1 MIFSSY
7 AFLLAFFPVVYL
19 LFVILRAWRLERLAV
34 AMLVVSSLIFYG
46 MWSWRYLGL
55 LLVLIVINYVLGKWQ
70 VAGRG
75 RPAAKAWLTLAVVF
89 NLAVLSYFKYA
100 GFFLGFLPQASSWH
114 IILPLGISFFTFQ
127 KIAWHVDLYRGRLKD
142 TGSVLQ
148 YSFFVCFFPQ
158 LIAGPIV
165 HARWLF
171 PQIATGWLSRPLPWQ
186 LGITLLTIGLI
197 KKVLLADPLAPGVAT
212 LFDTAQAGSAMTA
225 PQVLLAGLS
234 YGLQLYFDFSGYAD
248 MAIGLGL
255 MFGIKLPANFRSPY
269 KSASIVEFW
278 RRWHITLSS
287 FLRDYLYI
295 PLGGNRHGRL
305 RANGNLLITMLLGG
319 LWHGAGWQFV
329 LWGGIHGVLLV
340 IAHYWKHFSRWRLP
354 TPVAVAL
361 TLLVVML
368 AWIPFRAD
376 SLTTSLHMFQHLID
390 WRLTD
395 WHWNGALDMPTLLSE
410 VAQMHIDKTLP
421 VICALL
427 LALALVAPSSR
438 RLSLMLGPLGRG
450 VLVSVGL
457 FMVLKA
463 LAGAPDRAFL
473 YFNF

>member
-7 AFLLAFFPVVYL
+7 AFLLLFFPAVYGFFL
-19 LFVILRAWRLERLAV
+19 LLRRFRLEQPAL
-34 AMLVVSSLIFYG
+34 AMLVISSLVFYG

-55 LLVLIVINYVLGKWQ
+55 LLGLIVVNYLLGLQQ
-70 VAGRG
+70 VKTR
-75 RPAAKAWLTLAVVF
+75 RKLWLVVAVVF
-89 NLAVLSYFKYA
+89 NLSVLAYFKYA
-100 GFFLGFLPQASSWH
+100 GFFFSFLPSSASWH

-127 KIAWHVDLYRGRLKD
+127 KIAWHMDLYRRRLPD
-142 TGSVLQ
+142 TGTMLE

-165 HARWLF
+165 HARTLF
-171 PQIATGWLSRPLPWQ
+171 PQIAAGWFNRPLTWQ
-186 LGITLLTIGLI
+186 LGISLLTVGLM
-197 KKVLLADPLAPGVAT
+197 KKVLLADPLAPGVAA
-212 LFDTAQAGSAMTA
+212 LFDHAQAGDALPGPS
-225 PQVLLAGLS
+225 VLLAGLS

-269 KSASIVEFW
+269 KSASIIEFW
-278 RRWHITLSS
+278 RRWHITLSH

-295 PLGGNRHGRL
+295 TLGGNRRGRL
-305 RANGNLLITMLLGG
+305 MANNNLMITMLLGG
-319 LWHGAGWQFV
+319 LWHGAGWQFI
-329 LWGGIHGVLLV
+329 LWGGLHGLLLV
-340 IAHYWKHFSRWRLP
+340 INHYWRHLSGWRLP
-354 TPVAVAL
+354 RVVALPL

-376 SLTTSLHMFQHLID
+376 SLTTSLHMFKGLAD
-390 WRLTD
+390 WRWTWAFEPLV
-395 WHWNGALDMPTLLSE
+395 LLRE
-410 VAQMHIDKTLP
+410 VASMHIDKSLPWVCVALLAMVLTLP
-421 VICALL
+421 G
-427 LALALVAPSSR
+427 SR
-438 RLSLMLGPLGRG
+438 RLCLTLGAFGRG
-450 VLVSVGL
+450 LLVTFGL

>member
-7 AFLLAFFPVVYL
+7 SFLLVFFPAVYL
-19 LFVILRAWRLERLAV
+19 LFVILRAWRLERAAL
-34 AMLVVSSLIFYG
+34 AMLVMTSLVFYG

-55 LLVLIVINYVLGKWQ
+55 LLVLIVLNYVLGKLQ
-70 VAGRG
+70 VRRRG
-75 RPAAKAWLTLAVVF
+75 ESQAKFWLTVAVAF
-89 NLAVLSYFKYA
+89 NLGVLCYFKYA
-100 GFFLGFLPQASSWH
+100 GFFFSFLPSAASWH
-114 IILPLGISFFTFQ
+114 VILPLGISFFTFQ

-171 PQIATGWLSRPLPWQ
+171 PQVAAGWFARPLPWQ
-186 LGITLLTIGLI
+186 LGITLLTLGLI

-212 LFDTAQAGSAMTA
+212 LFNTAHSGGALAA
-225 PQVLLAGLS
+225 PDVLLAGLS

-248 MAIGLGL
+248 MAIGLAL

-295 PLGGNRHGRL
+295 PLGGNRKGRL

-319 LWHGAGWQFV
+319 LWHGAGWQFI
-329 LWGGIHGVLLV
+329 LWGGIHGLFLV
-340 IAHYWKHFSRWRLP
+340 INHYWRHLSGWRLP
-354 TPVAVAL
+354 RPVGVVL

-368 AWIPFRAD
+368 AWIPFRAETL
-376 SLTTSLHMFQHLID
+376 STSLHMFQGLAE
-390 WRLTD
+390 WR
-395 WHWNGALDMPTLLSE
+395 WSWSFDMTTLLSE
-410 VAQMHIDKTLP
+410 MAAMHVDKSLP
-421 VICALL
+421 VVSAVLL
-427 LALALVAPSSR
+427 ILALTTPTSR
-438 RLSLMLGPLGRG
+438 HLSLMLGPLGRG
-450 VLVSVGL
+450 VVVAVGL
-457 FMVLKA
+457 FLVLKA

>member
-7 AFLLAFFPVVYL
+7 AFLLAFFPAVYL
-19 LFVILRAWRLERLAV
+19 LFVILRAWRLERPAL
-34 AMLVVSSLIFYG
+34 AMLVITSLVFYG

-55 LLVLIVINYVLGKWQ
+55 LLVLIVINFVLGKLQ
-70 VAGRG
+70 VRRRG
-75 RPAAKAWLTLAVVF
+75 EPQAKIWLTVAVAF
-89 NLAVLSYFKYA
+89 NLGVLCYFKYA
-100 GFFLGFLPQASSWH
+100 GFFFGFLPSAASWH

-127 KIAWHVDLYRGRLKD
+127 KIAWHVDLYRGRLQD

-171 PQIATGWLSRPLPWQ
+171 PQIAAGWFNRPLPWQ
-186 LGITLLTIGLI
+186 LGLSLLTLGLI

-212 LFDTAQAGSAMTA
+212 LFNTVQNGGALAA
-225 PQVLLAGLS
+225 PDVLLAGLS

-278 RRWHITLSS
+278 RRWHITLST

-295 PLGGNRHGRL
+295 PLGGNRNGRL
-305 RANGNLLITMLLGG
+305 RANANLLITMLLGG
-319 LWHGAGWQFV
+319 LWHGAGWQFI
-329 LWGGIHGVLLV
+329 LWGGIHGLLLV
-340 IAHYWKHFSRWRLP
+340 INHYWRHLSGWRLP
-354 TPVAVAL
+354 HPFGVAL

-368 AWIPFRAD
+368 AWIPFRAE
-376 SLTTSLHMFQHLID
+376 SLTTSLHMFQGLAD
-390 WRLTD
+390 WRWTWSFDGAALLT
-395 WHWNGALDMPTLLSE
+395 E
-410 VAQMHIDKTLP
+410 VAAMHVDKSLP
-421 VICALL
+421 VVCALL
-427 LALALVAPSSR
+427 LALALSAPTSR
-438 RLSLMLGPLGRG
+438 RLSLLLGPLGRG

-457 FMVLKA
+457 FLVLKA

>member
-7 AFLLAFFPVVYL
+7 AFLLCFFPAVYL
-19 LFVILRAWRLERLAV
+19 LFVTLRVWRLERAAL
-34 AMLVVSSLIFYG
+34 AMLVVGSLVFYG

-55 LLVLIVINYVLGKWQ
+55 LLVLIVINFVLGKLQ
-70 VAGRG
+70 VRRRG
-75 RPAAKAWLTLAVVF
+75 TAQAKLWLTVAVAF
-89 NLAVLSYFKYA
+89 NLAVLGYFKYA
-100 GFFLGFLPQASSWH
+100 GFFFGFLPSAASWH

-127 KIAWHVDLYRGRLKD
+127 KIAWHVDLYQGRLKD

-171 PQIATGWLSRPLPWQ
+171 PQIARGWLSRALPWQ
-186 LGITLLTIGLI
+186 LGLSLLTLGLI

-212 LFDTAQAGSAMTA
+212 LFNAAQGGAALSA
-225 PQVLLAGLS
+225 PDVLLAGLS

-255 MFGIKLPANFRSPY
+255 MFGIRLPVNFRSPY

-278 RRWHITLSS
+278 RRWHITLSG

-295 PLGGNRHGRL
+295 PLGGNRKGRL

-319 LWHGAGWQFV
+319 LWHGAGWQFI
-329 LWGGIHGVLLV
+329 LWGGLHGLLLV
-340 IAHYWKHFSRWRLP
+340 INHYWRHLSSWRLP
-354 TPVAVAL
+354 RPLAVAL

-376 SLTTSLHMFQHLID
+376 SLRTSLHLFEGLVD
-390 WRLTD
+390 WRLNWTFD
-395 WHWNGALDMPTLLSE
+395 LATLLTE
-410 VAQMHIDKTLP
+410 VAAMHIDKSLP
-421 VICALL
+421 VVCAALL
-427 LALALVAPSSR
+427 AVALTAPTSR
-438 RLSLMLGPLGRG
+438 RFSLLLGPLGRG
-450 VLVSVGL
+450 VLVAVGL
-457 FMVLKA
+457 FLVLKA

>member
-7 AFLLAFFPVVYL
+7 AFLLLFFPAVYVVFL
-19 LFVILRAWRLERLAV
+19 TLRAWRLEQPALAI
-34 AMLVVSSLIFYG
+34 LVLASLVFYG
-46 MWSWRYLGL
+46 MWSWKYLGL
-55 LLVLIVINYVLGKWQ
+55 LLVLIVVNFLLGKQQ
-70 VAGRG
+70 VRRRG
-75 RPAAKAWLTLAVVF
+75 KFWLVIAIVF
-89 NLAVLSYFKYA
+89 NLSVLVYFKYA
-100 GFFLGFLPQASSWH
+100 GFFFSFLPTSASWH

-127 KIAWHVDLYRGRLKD
+127 KIAWHVDLYQRRLPD
-142 TGSVLQ
+142 TGTPLE

-165 HARWLF
+165 HARALF
-171 PQIATGWLSRPLPWQ
+171 PQIAPGWFNRPLTWQ
-186 LGITLLTIGLI
+186 LGLCLLTIGLM
-197 KKVLLADPLAPGVAT
+197 KKVLLADPLAPGVAM
-212 LFDTAQAGSAMTA
+212 LFDHAQGGNGLSA
-225 PQVLLAGLS
+225 PDVLLAGLS

-269 KSASIVEFW
+269 KSTSIVDFW
-278 RRWHITLSS
+278 RRWHITLSR

-295 PLGGNRHGRL
+295 PLGGNRFGRM

-319 LWHGAGWQFV
+319 LWHGAGWQFI

-340 IAHYWKHFSRWRLP
+340 INHYWRHLSPWRLP
-354 TPVAVAL
+354 RFLALPL

-376 SLTTSLHMFQHLID
+376 SLHTSLRMFEGLSD
-390 WRLTD
+390 WRWSWSFD
-395 WHWNGALDMPTLLSE
+395 PALLLHE
-410 VAQMHIDKTLP
+410 VAAMHIEKSLP
-421 VICALL
+421 WVCALL
-427 LALALVAPSSR
+427 LLLAVTAPGSR
-438 RLSLMLGPLGRG
+438 RLCLRLGAGGRG
-450 VLVSVGL
+450 VLVGVGL

>member
-7 AFLLAFFPVVYL
+7 AFLLVFFPAVYL
-19 LFVILRAWRLERLAV
+19 LFVVLRAWRLERPAL
-34 AMLVVSSLIFYG
+34 AMLVITSLVFYG

-55 LLVLIVINYVLGKWQ
+55 LLVLIVINFVLGKLQ
-70 VAGRG
+70 VRRRG
-75 RPAAKAWLTLAVVF
+75 EPHAKLWLTVAVAF
-89 NLAVLSYFKYA
+89 NLAVLCYFKYA
-100 GFFLGFLPQASSWH
+100 GFFFGFLPSAASWH

-171 PQIATGWLSRPLPWQ
+171 PQIASGWFRRALPWQ
-186 LGITLLTIGLI
+186 LGLSLLTVGLI
-197 KKVLLADPLAPGVAT
+197 KKVLLADPLASGVAT
-212 LFDTAQAGSAMTA
+212 LFNTAQSGAALSA
-225 PQVLLAGLS
+225 PEVLLAGLS

-255 MFGIKLPANFRSPY
+255 MFGIRLPANFRSPY

-295 PLGGNRHGRL
+295 PLGGNRKGRL

-319 LWHGAGWQFV
+319 LWHGAGWQFI
-329 LWGGIHGVLLV
+329 LWGGIHGLLLV
-340 IAHYWKHFSRWRLP
+340 INHYWRHLSGWRLP
-354 TPVAVAL
+354 RPAGVAL

-376 SLTTSLHMFQHLID
+376 SLTTSLHMFEGLAS
-390 WRLTD
+390 WR
-395 WHWNGALDMPTLLSE
+395 WTLSFDGSVMLGE
-410 VAQMHIDKTLP
+410 VAAMHIDKSLP
-421 VICALL
+421 AVCALL
-427 LALALVAPSSR
+427 LCLALLAPGSR
-438 RLSLMLGPLGRG
+438 RLCLNLGPLGRG

-457 FMVLKA
+457 FLVLKA

>member
-7 AFLLAFFPVVYL
+7 AFLLLFFPAVYG
-19 LFVILRAWRLERLAV
+19 LFLVLRCFRLEQPSL
-34 AMLVVSSLIFYG
+34 AMLVISSLVFYG

-55 LLVLIVINYVLGKWQ
+55 LLGLIVVNYLLGVQQ
-70 VAGRG
+70 VKTR
-75 RPAAKAWLTLAVVF
+75 RKFWLVVAVVF
-89 NLAVLSYFKYA
+89 NLSVLAYFKYA
-100 GFFLGFLPQASSWH
+100 GFFFSFLPSSASWH

-127 KIAWHVDLYRGRLKD
+127 KIAWHMDLYRRRLPN
-142 TGSVLQ
+142 TGTVLE

-165 HARWLF
+165 HARTLF
-171 PQIATGWLSRPLPWQ
+171 PQIAAGWFNRPLTWQ
-186 LGITLLTIGLI
+186 LGIALLTVGLM
-197 KKVLLADPLAPGVAT
+197 KKVLLADPLAPGVAA
-212 LFDTAQAGSAMTA
+212 LFDHAQAGNGLAA
-225 PQVLLAGLS
+225 PDVLLAGLS

-278 RRWHITLSS
+278 RRWHITLSH

-295 PLGGNRHGRL
+295 TLGGNRHGRL
-305 RANGNLLITMLLGG
+305 RANSNLLITMLLGG
-319 LWHGAGWQFV
+319 LWHGAGWQFI
-329 LWGGIHGVLLV
+329 LWGGVHGLLLV
-340 IAHYWKHFSRWRLP
+340 INHYWRHLSAWRLP
-354 TPVAVAL
+354 RLVAVPL

-376 SLTTSLHMFQHLID
+376 SLTTSLHMFEG
-390 WRLTD
+390 LTD
-395 WHWNGALDMPTLLSE
+395 WRWTWSFNASVLLSE
-410 VAQMHIDKTLP
+410 LTTMRVDKGLP
-421 VICALL
+421 LVCAFL
-427 LALALVAPSSR
+427 LAVALIAPSSR
-438 RLSLMLGPLGRG
+438 LLCLRLGPLGRG
-450 VLVSVGL
+450 LLVGGGL

-463 LAGAPDRAFL
+463 LAGEPDRAFL

>member
-7 AFLLAFFPVVYL
+7 AFLLLFFPAVYVVFL
-19 LFVILRAWRLERLAV
+19 TLRAWRLEQPAL
-34 AMLVVSSLIFYG
+34 AMLVLASLVFYG
-46 MWSWRYLGL
+46 MWSWKYLGM
-55 LLVLIVINYVLGKWQ
+55 LLVLIVVNFLLGKQQ
-70 VAGRG
+70 VRRRG
-75 RPAAKAWLTLAVVF
+75 KFWLVIAIIF
-89 NLAVLSYFKYA
+89 NLSVLVYFKYA
-100 GFFLGFLPQASSWH
+100 GFFFSFLPTSAGWH

-127 KIAWHVDLYRGRLKD
+127 KIAWHVDLYQRRLPD
-142 TGSVLQ
+142 TGTPLE

-165 HARWLF
+165 HARALF
-171 PQIATGWLSRPLPWQ
+171 PQIAPGWFNRPLTWQ
-186 LGITLLTIGLI
+186 LGLCLLTIGLM
-197 KKVLLADPLAPGVAT
+197 KKVLLADPLAPGVAM
-212 LFDTAQAGSAMTA
+212 LFDHAQGGNALSA
-225 PQVLLAGLS
+225 PDVLLAGLS

-269 KSASIVEFW
+269 KSTSIVDFW
-278 RRWHITLSS
+278 RRWHITLSR

-295 PLGGNRHGRL
+295 PLGGNRFGRL

-319 LWHGAGWQFV
+319 LWHGAGWQFI

-340 IAHYWKHFSRWRLP
+340 INHYWRHLSPWRLP
-354 TPVAVAL
+354 RLLALPL

-376 SLTTSLHMFQHLID
+376 SLSTSLRMFEGLRD
-390 WRLTD
+390 WRWSWSFD
-395 WHWNGALDMPTLLSE
+395 PALMLHE
-410 VAQMHIDKTLP
+410 VAAMHIEKSLP
-421 VICALL
+421 WVCALL
-427 LALALVAPSSR
+427 LLLALTAPGSR
-438 RLSLMLGPLGRG
+438 RLCLRLGAGGRG
-450 VLVSVGL
+450 MLVGVGL

>member
-1 MIFSSY
+1 M
-7 AFLLAFFPVVYL
+7 
-19 LFVILRAWRLERLAV
+19 
-34 AMLVVSSLIFYG
+34 
-46 MWSWRYLGL
+46 
-55 LLVLIVINYVLGKWQ
+55 LGKQQ
-70 VAGRG
+70 VRQRG
-75 RPAAKAWLTLAVVF
+75 KFWLSVAVVF
-89 NLAVLSYFKYA
+89 NLSVLVYFKYA
-100 GFFLGFLPQASSWH
+100 GFFFAFLPSAAGWN

-127 KIAWHVDLYRGRLKD
+127 KIAWHVDLYQRRLPD
-142 TGSVLQ
+142 TGSVLD

-165 HARWLF
+165 HARAVF
-171 PQIATGWLSRPLPWQ
+171 PQIAPGWFNRPLTWQ
-186 LGITLLTIGLI
+186 LGIALLTVGLV
-197 KKVLLADPLAPGVAT
+197 KKVLLADPLAPGVAV
-212 LFDTAQAGSAMTA
+212 LFDAAAAGQALAA
-225 PQVLLAGLS
+225 PDVLLAGLS

-295 PLGGNRHGRL
+295 PLGGNRQGRL

-319 LWHGAGWQFV
+319 LWHGAGWQFIV
-329 LWGGIHGVLLV
+329 WGGLHGLLLV
-340 IAHYWKHFSRWRLP
+340 INHYWQHFSGWRLP
-354 TPVAVAL
+354 RLIALPL

-376 SLTTSLHMFQHLID
+376 SLATSLHMFEGLAD
-390 WRLTD
+390 WRWT
-395 WHWNGALDMPTLLSE
+395 WTLDASVLIQE
-410 VAQMHIDKTLP
+410 VAAMRIEKSLP
-421 VICALL
+421 WVCAVL
-427 LALALVAPSSR
+427 LAVTLYTPGSRRLCLKLGAFGRGALVA
-438 RLSLMLGPLGRG
+438 
-450 VLVSVGL
+450 VGL

-463 LAGAPDRAFL
+463 LSGAPDRAFL

>member
-7 AFLLAFFPVVYL
+7 AFLLLFFPAVYVVFL
-19 LFVILRAWRLERLAV
+19 TLRAWRLEQPAL
-34 AMLVVSSLIFYG
+34 AMLVLASLVFYG
-46 MWSWRYLGL
+46 MWSWKYLGL
-55 LLVLIVINYVLGKWQ
+55 LLVLIVVNFLLGKQQ
-70 VAGRG
+70 VRRRG
-75 RPAAKAWLTLAVVF
+75 KFWLVIAIIF
-89 NLAVLSYFKYA
+89 NLSVLVYFKYA
-100 GFFLGFLPQASSWH
+100 GFFFSFLPTSASWH

-127 KIAWHVDLYRGRLKD
+127 KIAWHVDLYQRRLPD
-142 TGSVLQ
+142 TGTPLE

-165 HARWLF
+165 HARALF
-171 PQIATGWLSRPLPWQ
+171 PQIAPGWFNRPLTWQ
-186 LGITLLTIGLI
+186 LGLCLLTIGLM
-197 KKVLLADPLAPGVAT
+197 KKVLLADPLAPGVAM
-212 LFDTAQAGSAMTA
+212 LFDHAQGGNGLSA
-225 PQVLLAGLS
+225 PDVLLAGLS

-255 MFGIKLPANFRSPY
+255 MFGIRLPANFRSPY
-269 KSASIVEFW
+269 KSTSIVDFW
-278 RRWHITLSS
+278 RRWHITLSR

-295 PLGGNRHGRL
+295 PLGGNRFGRM

-319 LWHGAGWQFV
+319 LWHGAGWQFI

-340 IAHYWKHFSRWRLP
+340 INHYWRHLSPWRLP
-354 TPVAVAL
+354 RFLALPL

-376 SLTTSLHMFQHLID
+376 SLHTSLRMFEGLSD
-390 WRLTD
+390 WRWSWSFD
-395 WHWNGALDMPTLLSE
+395 PALLLHE
-410 VAQMHIDKTLP
+410 VAAMHIEKSLP
-421 VICALL
+421 WVCALL
-427 LALALVAPSSR
+427 LLLAVTAPGSR
-438 RLSLMLGPLGRG
+438 RLCLRLGAGGRG
-450 VLVSVGL
+450 VLVGVGL

>member
-7 AFLLAFFPVVYL
+7 AFLLLFFPAVYVVFL
-19 LFVILRAWRLERLAV
+19 TLRAWRLEQPAL
-34 AMLVVSSLIFYG
+34 AMLVLASLVFYG
-46 MWSWRYLGL
+46 MWSWKYLGL
-55 LLVLIVINYVLGKWQ
+55 LLVLIVVNFLLGKQQ
-70 VAGRG
+70 VRRRG
-75 RPAAKAWLTLAVVF
+75 KFWLVIAIIF
-89 NLAVLSYFKYA
+89 NLSVLVYFKYA
-100 GFFLGFLPQASSWH
+100 GFFFSFLPTSASWH

-127 KIAWHVDLYRGRLKD
+127 KIAWHVDLYQRRLPD
-142 TGSVLQ
+142 TGTPLE

-165 HARWLF
+165 HARALF
-171 PQIATGWLSRPLPWQ
+171 PQIAQGWFNRPLTWQ
-186 LGITLLTIGLI
+186 LGLCLLTIGLM
-197 KKVLLADPLAPGVAT
+197 KKVLLADPLAPGVAM
-212 LFDTAQAGSAMTA
+212 LFDHAQGGNSLSA
-225 PQVLLAGLS
+225 PDVLLAGLS

-269 KSASIVEFW
+269 KSTSIVDFW
-278 RRWHITLSS
+278 RRWHITLSR

-295 PLGGNRHGRL
+295 PLGGNRFGRL

-319 LWHGAGWQFV
+319 LWHGAGWQFI

-340 IAHYWKHFSRWRLP
+340 INHYWRHLSPWRLP
-354 TPVAVAL
+354 RLLALPL

-376 SLTTSLHMFQHLID
+376 SLHTSLLMFEGLSD
-390 WRLTD
+390 WRWSWSFD
-395 WHWNGALDMPTLLSE
+395 PALLLHE
-410 VAQMHIDKTLP
+410 VAAMHIVKSLP
-421 VICALL
+421 WVCALL
-427 LALALVAPSSR
+427 LLLALIAPGSR
-438 RLSLMLGPLGRG
+438 RLCLRLGAGGRG
-450 VLVSVGL
+450 VLVGVGL

>member
-7 AFLLAFFPVVYL
+7 AFLLAFFPAVYL
-19 LFVILRAWRLERLAV
+19 AFVVLRAWRLERAAL
-34 AMLVVSSLIFYG
+34 AMLVMTSLVFYG

-55 LLVLIVINYVLGKWQ
+55 LLVLIFVNLILGKAQ
-70 VAGRG
+70 VRQLGR
-75 RPAAKAWLTLAVVF
+75 AQAKAWLIIAIAF
-89 NLAVLSYFKYA
+89 NLSVLCYFKYA
-100 GFFLGFLPQASSWH
+100 GFFFGFLPSAASWH

-127 KIAWHVDLYRGRLKD
+127 KIAWHVDLYQGRLKD

-148 YSFFVCFFPQ
+148 YSFFVSFFPQ

-171 PQIATGWLSRPLPWQ
+171 PQIAPGWFARPLPWQ
-186 LGITLLTIGLI
+186 LGLSLLTLGLV
-197 KKVLLADPLAPGVAT
+197 KKVLLADPLAPGVAN
-212 LFDTAQAGSAMTA
+212 LFDSANHGAALSA
-225 PQVLLAGLS
+225 PDVLLAGLS

-269 KSASIVEFW
+269 KSGSIVEFW
-278 RRWHITLSS
+278 RRWHITLSN

-295 PLGGNRHGRL
+295 PLGGNRKGRL

-319 LWHGAGWQFV
+319 LWHGAGWQFI
-329 LWGGIHGVLLV
+329 LWGGIHGLLLV
-340 IAHYWKHFSRWRLP
+340 INHYWRHFSGWRLP
-354 TPVAVAL
+354 RPLGVAL

-368 AWIPFRAD
+368 AWIPFRAE
-376 SLTTSLHMFQHLID
+376 SLTTSLHMFERLGD
-390 WRLTD
+390 WRWTWTLDPGVWLT
-395 WHWNGALDMPTLLSE
+395 E
-410 VAQMHIDKTLP
+410 VAALHIDKSLP
-421 VICALL
+421 LTCALL
-427 LALALVAPSSR
+427 LALALSAPGSR
-438 RLSLMLGPLGRG
+438 RLCLKLGPLGRG
-450 VLVSVGL
+450 VLVAAGL
-457 FMVLKA
+457 FLVLKA

>member
-7 AFLLAFFPVVYL
+7 AFLLVFFPLVYL
-19 LFVILRAWRLERLAV
+19 LFLVLRAWRLERAAL
-34 AMLVVSSLIFYG
+34 AMLVVASLVFYG
-46 MWSWRYLGL
+46 MWSWKYLGL
-55 LLVLIVINYVLGKWQ
+55 LLGLIVINFVLGKQQ
-70 VAGRG
+70 VRHRAQ
-75 RPAAKAWLTLAVVF
+75 AKVWLIVAVVF
-89 NLAVLSYFKYA
+89 NLSVLAYFKYA
-100 GFFLGFLPQASSWH
+100 GFFLGFLPESATWH

-127 KIAWHVDLYRGRLKD
+127 KIAWHVDLYQRRLPD
-142 TGSVLQ
+142 TGTVLQ

-165 HARWLF
+165 HARTLF
-171 PQIATGWLSRPLPWQ
+171 PQISAGWFNRPLTWQ
-186 LGITLLTIGLI
+186 LGLCLLTLGLM
-197 KKVLLADPLAPGVAT
+197 KKVLLADPLAPGVAM
-212 LFDTAQAGSAMTA
+212 LFDSAQAGHALSA
-225 PQVLLAGLS
+225 PEVLLAGLS

-278 RRWHITLSS
+278 RRWHITLSG

-319 LWHGAGWQFV
+319 LWHGAGWQFI
-329 LWGGIHGVLLV
+329 LWGGVHGALLV
-340 IAHYWKHFSRWRLP
+340 INHYWRHLSRWRLP
-354 TPVAVAL
+354 RLIAVPL

-376 SLTTSLHMFQHLID
+376 SLTTSLHMFQGLTD
-390 WRLTD
+390 WRLG
-395 WHWNGALDMPTLLSE
+395 GAFDLSQLLTE
-410 VAQMHIDKTLP
+410 VATMQVVKTLP
-421 VICALL
+421 WVCAALL
-427 LALALVAPSSR
+427 VLVLVTPGSR
-438 RLSLMLGPLGRG
+438 RLSLKLGATGRG
-450 VLVSVGL
+450 VLVAVGL

>member
-7 AFLLAFFPVVYL
+7 AFLLLFFPAVYV
-19 LFVILRAWRLERLAV
+19 LFLVLRACRLERPAL
-34 AMLVVSSLIFYG
+34 AMLVLASLVFYG
-46 MWSWRYLGL
+46 MWSWKYLGL
-55 LLVLIVINYVLGKWQ
+55 LLGLIVVNYLLGKQQ
-70 VAGRG
+70 VRHRQHARL
-75 RPAAKAWLTLAVVF
+75 WLTVAVVF
-89 NLAVLSYFKYA
+89 NLSVLAYFKYA
-100 GFFLGFLPQASSWH
+100 GFFLAFLPSSESWH

-127 KIAWHVDLYRGRLKD
+127 KIAWHVDLYQRRLPD
-142 TGSVLQ
+142 TGTVLE

-165 HARWLF
+165 HARTLF
-171 PQIATGWLSRPLPWQ
+171 PQIAPGWFNRPLTWQ
-186 LGITLLTIGLI
+186 LGISLLTIGLV
-197 KKVLLADPLAPGVAT
+197 KKVLLADPLAPGVAM
-212 LFDTAQAGSAMTA
+212 LFDHSQADTALAA
-225 PQVLLAGLS
+225 PDVLLAGLS

-305 RANGNLLITMLLGG
+305 RANVNLLITMLLGG
-319 LWHGAGWQFV
+319 LWHGAGWQFI
-329 LWGGIHGVLLV
+329 LWGGVHGALLV
-340 IAHYWKHFSRWRLP
+340 INHYWRHLSRWRLP
-354 TPVAVAL
+354 RLLAVPL

-376 SLTTSLHMFQHLID
+376 SLSTSLRMFKGLAD
-390 WRLTD
+390 WRWSWSMD
-395 WHWNGALDMPTLLSE
+395 P
-410 VAQMHIDKTLP
+410 
-421 VICALL
+421 ALL
-427 LALALVAPSSR
+427 LTELATMQIVKSLPVVCGLLLVVVLFAPSSR
-438 RLSLMLGPLGRG
+438 RLCLKLGATGRG
-450 VLVSVGL
+450 VLVAVGL

>member
-1 MIFSSY
+1 
-7 AFLLAFFPVVYL
+7 
-19 LFVILRAWRLERLAV
+19 
-34 AMLVVSSLIFYG
+34 
-46 MWSWRYLGL
+46 
-55 LLVLIVINYVLGKWQ
+55 
-70 VAGRG
+70 
-75 RPAAKAWLTLAVVF
+75 
-89 NLAVLSYFKYA
+89 
-100 GFFLGFLPQASSWH
+100 
-114 IILPLGISFFTFQ
+114 
-127 KIAWHVDLYRGRLKD
+127 
-142 TGSVLQ
+142 
-148 YSFFVCFFPQ
+148 VCFFPQ

-171 PQIATGWLSRPLPWQ
+171 PQIARGWLSRPLSWQ
-186 LGITLLTIGLI
+186 LGLTLLTLGLV

-212 LFDTAQAGSAMTA
+212 LFNTAQTGGILSA

-295 PLGGNRHGRL
+295 PLGGNRKGRL

-319 LWHGAGWQFV
+319 LWHGAGWQFI
-329 LWGGIHGVLLV
+329 LWGGIHGTLLV
-340 IAHYWKHFSRWRLP
+340 INHYWRHLSNWRLP
-354 TPVAVAL
+354 RPLAVAL

-376 SLTTSLHMFQHLID
+376 SLTTSLHMFE
-390 WRLTD
+390 RLTD
-395 WHWNGALDMPTLLSE
+395 WRWEGTFDVATLLIE
-410 VAQMHIDKTLP
+410 LAAMHIDKSLP
-421 VICALL
+421 VVCAAL
-427 LALALVAPSSR
+427 LALALVAPTSR

-450 VLVSVGL
+450 AVVAVGL
-457 FMVLKA
+457 FLVLKA